1 MNILWILGN
10 RTFSKESSV
19 TSEDLNEDDDDVQTS
34 SDDPSKKKKKRFHT
48 PFVFK
53 VLKFNGPEWH
63 WILMGAICSLI
74 YGATQPI
81 FALFFS
87 YVYGLF
93 ANPDL
98 EEQKHLAS
106 VYSGVIFVIGFA
118 GAVTLF
124 LSTVG
129 FAKSGEEL
137 TMRMRKLTFS
147 AMLRQ
152 EMGYFDYETNS
163 VGALVTRLSSDA
175 SALKVNS
182 VIAKETLKD
191 IFIGYDWCSYWNYT
205 SSSRCFSDCSCY
217 CIFSWVETSIYCTVF
232 RSFNDV

>member
-1 MNILWILGN
+1 LISEN
-10 RTFSKESSV
+10 RSLSKESSIA
-19 TSEDLNEDDDDVQTS
+19 SEDLDESDDEDVQTS

-53 VLKFNGPEWH
+53 VLKFNGPEWY
-63 WILMGAICSLI
+63 WIVLGAICSLI
-74 YGATQPI
+74 YGASQPI

-98 EEQKHLAS
+98 QEQKRLAS
-106 VYSGVIFVIGFA
+106 VYSGVIFAIGFA

-152 EMGYFDYETNS
+152 EMGYFDYEANS

-175 SALKVNS
+175 SSLKVNN
-182 VIAKETLKD
+182 I
-191 IFIGYDWCSYWNYT
+191 IGSEL
-205 SSSRCFSDCSCY
+205 SRY
-217 CIFSWVETSIYCTVF
+217 IYRV
-232 RSFNDV
+232 